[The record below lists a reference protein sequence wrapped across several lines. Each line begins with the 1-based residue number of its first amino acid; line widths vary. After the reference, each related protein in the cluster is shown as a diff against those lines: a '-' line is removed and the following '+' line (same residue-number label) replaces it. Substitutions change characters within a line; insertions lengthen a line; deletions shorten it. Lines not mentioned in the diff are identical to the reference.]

1 MVLNIFSKISI
12 FNHLPLD
19 IIVGTLGMIIDFMDN
34 ISRHHLCQR
43 RSPQKVV
50 LVIDISII
58 LYLGVLVVTSDKE
71 TNLRPRSGLVLCL
84 CCGEVMSL
92 CWDCRPPG
100 NQLAAPSG
108 NYPGPGRS
116 SQPRAAAGQGTS
128 SNRYLDIS
136 SIQPPQ
142 FLQAHATMSPLVLVR
157 SAVMLGDAS
166 LMPGYVLMPA

>member
-19 IIVGTLGMIIDFMDN
+19 IIVGTLGMIIDFMDMDN
-34 ISRHHLCQR
+34 ISRHHPCQR
-43 RSPQKVV
+43 RSPPKVV
-50 LVIDISII
+50 LVIDISISRGAGGDI
-58 LYLGVLVVTSDKE
+58 GQRNQSQPEV
-71 TNLRPRSGLVLCL
+71 CL

-128 SNRYLDIS
+128 SNRYLDTS

-142 FLQAHATMSPLVLVR
+142 FLQAHVP
-157 SAVMLGDAS
+157 SAVCGAVMRGDAS
-166 LMPGYVLMPA
+166 LMPGYVLVPA